1 MNDAT
6 DAPDVTL
13 GYVGDPARAAGF
25 RLAGA
30 RTWAPAD
37 GDEAVAFEQAR
48 AQCGVV
54 LLSARIASALPAAA
68 LEAAC
73 VQLLPLV
80 LIDPEAGAGLA
91 LDPVTRVR
99 RQLSLEGHDEP

>member
-1 MNDAT
+1 MNHAT
-6 DAPDVTL
+6 DAPDATL

-25 RLAGA
+25 RLAGT
-30 RTWAPAD
+30 RTWAPRP
-37 GDEAVAFEQAR
+37 GGEAAAFEQAR

-54 LLSARIASALPAAA
+54 LLSARIATALPAAA

-73 VQLLPLV
+73 AQLRPLV
-80 LIDPEAGAGLA
+80 LIEPEAGPALA
-91 LDPVTRVR
+91 LDPVTHVR

>member
-6 DAPDVTL
+6 DAADVTL

-25 RLAGA
+25 RLAGT
-30 RTWAPAD
+30 RTWAPAP
-37 GDEAVAFEQAR
+37 GGEAAAFEQAR

-73 VQLLPLV
+73 GQPLPLV
-80 LIDPEAGAGLA
+80 LLEPQEGPGLA
-91 LDPVTRVR
+91 FDPVTRVR
-99 RQLSLEGHDEP
+99 RQLSLEERDEP